1 MKNTV
6 SKILKIIGW
15 TQEQIGND
23 SGRVSKLENRLIEII
38 SAEQRS
44 VKKKNSE
51 QSSKDLRV

>member
-15 TQEQIGND
+15 TQEQIGD
-23 SGRVSKLENRLIEII
+23 DRGRVSKLENRLIEII
-38 SAEQRS
+38 SAEQQCE
-44 VKKKNSE
+44 KKNSE

>member
-44 VKKKNSE
+44 VKKKK
-51 QSSKDLRV
+51 Q